1 MNSLEKKINN
11 LINEADKKDLPLP
24 LILKEFGILA
34 NFFLIN
40 YEPNFKNDKIRTY
53 FVHFAKNFRIGEFQ
67 SLLFD
72 QSFDALSIYL
82 FCTVYNIRFEK
93 SDLNIAFDSF
103 YLHDS
108 NVQDFIMLIKLNKFI
123 SFDKYCTFEKK
134 LKIILDQFE
143 ELLVS
148 DLVNSSSG
156 NLIFTDIFKAK
167 ITPKTQSILL
177 NEINKHPQIINSMS
191 LSQLNI
197 IQYILSLK
205 ESDTNGNKRS

>member
-11 LINEADKKDLPLP
+11 LINEAEKKDLPLP

-148 DLVNSSSG
+148 DLVNSSSS